1 MCGYG
6 LALKRIC
13 GAHGL
18 TLREMSGFSLSSLKK
33 DVWQIGIFLIVEIFS
48 SFNGNE
54 DHHYFIIVQNF
65 VFPPKMCTTWINL
78 EALRYTAC
86 KAKVIL

>member
-1 MCGYG
+1 MWAWSSLEKDMWG
-6 LALKRIC
+6 
-13 GAHGL
+13 HGL

-33 DVWQIGIFLIVEIFS
+33 GVWQIEIFLIVEVFS

-54 DHHYFIIVQNF
+54 DHSYFIIIQNF